1 MATSRSPASSSSLI
15 RADALSGVTVLITG
29 ASSGIGRAAAL
40 TCASHSAR
48 ALILFARSMEKLN
61 AVADEIASQQSDDSN
76 KKRTRVVVKTVDVR
90 SSSAVYGG
98 VRNALADLARS
109 DSAEPHP
116 NAQVD
121 VLINNA
127 GLALGAPARFPEL
140 KLEDIDAMVATN
152 LSGMLYTTHA
162 VLNVSPMS
170 SSDDTSMLAR
180 KSGIIV
186 NTTSTTALEVPPF
199 PGEAVYHTT
208 KAS

>member
-1 MATSRSPASSSSLI
+1 
-15 RADALSGVTVLITG
+15 
-29 ASSGIGRAAAL
+29 
-40 TCASHSAR
+40 
-48 ALILFARSMEKLN
+48 MEKLN

-127 GLALGAPARFPEL
+127 GLALGAPARFPGL

-152 LSGMLYTTHA
+152 LSGILYTTHV
-162 VLNVSPMS
+162 VLNVSSTS

-186 NTTSTTALEVPPF
+186 NITSTTALEVPTF

-208 KAS
+208 KALQEAFTNSLRTELQGTNIQVLVVRPGVVADTGFHVQRMGGD